1 VSRLRRRGAA
11 TPLPHVPSWR
21 ARENDLYY
29 VTYLQITER
38 NVKIDFKC
46 LVMPIE
52 RAH

>member
-1 VSRLRRRGAA
+1 MSGAVI
-11 TPLPHVPSWR
+11 PLPHVPSRR

-29 VTYLQITER
+29 VTCLQITER

-52 RAH
+52 LAP